1 MECMAFTPHSENVDI
16 YSEFTCDVCG
26 QDIKN
31 YDNYCGRCGYVF
43 SEDDIN
49 GLDSYEQTVHGEG
62 CHHSLPGGM
71 NPDFQVSYLRDLDQT
86 YAEQVL
92 DEFVAALSSE
102 DRIRLWGQ
110 IQYHRNYNCG
120 CPAITIY
127 LANNRISVRTW
138 SVYSMDCSNAMEWD
152 ITMCCPICHEESI
165 FSDGNC

>member
-1 MECMAFTPHSENVDI
+1 MLYNHIPDNYKYCMECMAFTPHSENIDV

-43 SEDDIN
+43 SEDDLN
-49 GLDSYEQTVHGEG
+49 GLDSYEQIVHGGG
-62 CHHSLPGGM
+62 CHHSLPGGL

-102 DRIRLWGQ
+102 DRIRLWQQ
-110 IQYHRNYNCG
+110 IQYHNVL
-120 CPAITIY
+120 PAKPKQY
-127 LANNRISVRTW
+127 LSSVELLQGLDDRRLQQ
-138 SVYSMDCSNAMEWD
+138 
-152 ITMCCPICHEESI
+152 
-165 FSDGNC
+165 F